1 MSYSNRG
8 HVRSLF
14 IITHNLKRNTVGH
27 FTVTKE
33 RKWRPV
39 LREFISAIK
48 RICKKIKIYVKLKRM
63 DERWYML
70 NGDCFG
76 LFPPSFYY
84 THTEDEIK
92 RITAAE
98 IAKLKAILEEYKKK
112 TGKNN
117 NI

>member
-1 MSYSNRG
+1 MYTPY
-8 HVRSLF
+8 F
-14 IITHNLKRNTVGH
+14 ILAHNSGGKTVDH
-27 FTVTKE
+27 ITVTKE

-48 RICKKIKIYVKLKRM
+48 EICKKIKFYVKLKRM

-70 NGDCFG
+70 NGGCFG

-112 TGKNN
+112 TEKNN